1 MRFVL
6 KLAEKGLL
14 PDFILRAGIRH
25 LSKVRLKEI
34 TSDDCELGAINE
46 TAFISA
52 MNKSEVAPV
61 PELANAQHYE
71 VPEQFFHYCLGKL
84 PLLLHEL
91 ALQNRRHLNP
101 LFQ

>member
-34 TSDDCELGAINE
+34 TSNNCELGAINE

-61 PELANAQHYE
+61 PVTTTIFTVNTQTVVKKLLGYF
-71 VPEQFFHYCLGKL
+71 VMLGIGKL
-84 PLLLHEL
+84 WH
-91 ALQNRRHLNP
+91 RCD
-101 LFQ
+101 F